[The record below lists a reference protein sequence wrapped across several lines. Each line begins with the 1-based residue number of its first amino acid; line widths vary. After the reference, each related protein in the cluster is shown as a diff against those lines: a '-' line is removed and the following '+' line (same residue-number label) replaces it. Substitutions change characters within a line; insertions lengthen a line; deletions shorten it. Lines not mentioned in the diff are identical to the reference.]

1 MLYFTG
7 CADRDF
13 ALIQHETKLYAVNIP
28 ELTKHLFYQ
37 LMLVQFQSCDMM
49 QLRPAPKLFDLIR
62 IALESPDSGWTEKD
76 GDKDELAK
84 NAVQILAEKAAL
96 LDDYF
101 SIQISEDEEDGSWE
115 LSSIPILLEG
125 FSPDLNQIPIF
136 ALKMA
141 VSVEWTE
148 EEAW

>member
-1 MLYFTG
+1 M
-7 CADRDF
+7 
-13 ALIQHETKLYAVNIP
+13 NIP

-37 LMLVQFQSCDMM
+37 LMLIQFQSCDMM

-84 NAVQILAEKAAL
+84 NAVRILSEKAAL

-101 SIQISEDEEDGSWE
+101 SIQISNNSAEAEGEEDGDGWE

-125 FSPDLNQIPIF
+125 YSPDLNQIPIF
-136 ALKMA
+136 ALKLA

-148 EEAW
+148 EAAW

>member
-1 MLYFTG
+1 M
-7 CADRDF
+7 
-13 ALIQHETKLYAVNIP
+13 
-28 ELTKHLFYQ
+28 
-37 LMLVQFQSCDMM
+37 
-49 QLRPAPKLFDLIR
+49 
-62 IALESPDSGWTEKD
+62 ESPDSGWTEKD

-141 VSVEWTE
+141 VAVEWTE